1 MRQINLIAFSALVFL
16 AIAPGCKKQTDTAEE
31 PTIDVSLHDNL
42 LMLEPYLMTPT
53 LSFTVDQHS
62 ITSGQ
67 PWSGV
72 TASVKD
78 GVFTIDARAGR
89 HGSSSVAGWFKSHAT
104 IATCCADCGCAWPS
118 DLNFAFTGTITINGD
133 AYPVTIAQGNSFG
146 QNNWWI
152 GGPGWSQHSGITYN
166 VVTPDGKYYFE
177 PVENTSDQIWIK
189 TAY

>member
-1 MRQINLIAFSALVFL
+1 MKKSILFALVSMVVMTL
-16 AIAPGCKKQTDTAEE
+16 THGCKKSDDSTEE
-31 PTIDVSLHDNL
+31 PTIDVSLHDNY
-42 LMLEPYLMTPT
+42 LMLEGYLWEPT
-53 LSFTVDQHS
+53 LGFTLDQHS
-62 ITSGQ
+62 ISSGQ
-67 PWSGV
+67 PWAGV
-72 TASVKD
+72 TASIQD
-78 GVFTIDARAGR
+78 ELFTLDARAGR
-89 HGSSSVAGWFKSHAT
+89 HGTSSVADWFKSHAT

-133 AYPVTIAQGNSFG
+133 SYPVTIAQGNSFG

-177 PVENTSDQIWIK
+177 PIENTANQIWIK